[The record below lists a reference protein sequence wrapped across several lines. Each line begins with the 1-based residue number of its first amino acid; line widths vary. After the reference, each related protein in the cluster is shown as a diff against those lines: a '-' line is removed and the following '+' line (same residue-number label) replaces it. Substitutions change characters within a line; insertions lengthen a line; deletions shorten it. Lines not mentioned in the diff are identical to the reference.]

1 MAANSIIRPANQMTL
16 LLNKIERRLGLS
28 VLPIPENIGKDTWHT
43 IIEEDTI
50 PTFSRYFP
58 YKITTIIDNT
68 CEKDG
73 FFFID
78 KDLPE
83 GTKILG
89 VKDIDWQAYRCD
101 PRFDR
106 YGINFS
112 TYDFISRDYAIDDVA
127 FTQMAADYMSLFNL
141 GIYIEFEYPNKI
153 KLVSVNGSPVS
164 RYRPFPLQIFIE
176 HPANLMTIS
185 PTMMETFERLAQADV
200 AGFLYQQLKYYD
212 GTETVYTNLDLKLD
226 TLQEWYNRREDII
239 RELDEAHTT
248 TANEFGSMIMCI

>member
-1 MAANSIIRPANQMTL
+1 MKTF
-16 LLNKIERRLGLS
+16 LS
-28 VLPIPENIGKDTWHT
+28 RV
-43 IIEEDTI
+43 
-50 PTFSRYFP
+50 S
-58 YKITTIIDNT
+58 
-68 CEKDG
+68 
-73 FFFID
+73 FI
-78 KDLPE
+78 
-83 GTKILG
+83 
-89 VKDIDWQAYRCD
+89 
-101 PRFDR
+101 
-106 YGINFS
+106 S
-112 TYDFISRDYAIDDVA
+112 TYNS
-127 FTQMAADYMSLFNL
+127 Q
-141 GIYIEFEYPNKI
+141 FE
-153 KLVSVNGSPVS
+153 LVSVNGSPVS